1 MYGSASK
8 GCNGTL
14 YPAYHCNKG
23 HYFRVPKAKLEASV
37 IEFVKHIS
45 LTQEHVELITQT
57 VMIEWERRHEHLM
70 ADLRR
75 YDEQIKQLELEMEAT
90 ARKFK
95 MVESATA
102 IKYMEADLIK
112 IEGKID
118 QLKIEKQEKMAE
130 EQVDISKAMPRVKYF
145 LENLDKLLVQQI
157 DPVKKAQFFGVFF
170 DRIPTYEEIKSR
182 TKNSAI
188 LPGVNALFQVVTT
201 SVPGLVAPPRLE
213 LGTHGA
219 SIRCST
225 N

>member
-1 MYGSASK
+1 M
-8 GCNGTL
+8 
-14 YPAYHCNKG
+14 
-23 HYFRVPKAKLEASV
+23 PKAELEATV
-37 IEFVKHIS
+37 VEFVKHIL
-45 LTQEHVELITQT
+45 LTRDHVELITRI
-57 VMIEWERRHEHLM
+57 VMTEWERRYEHLM

-75 YDEQIKQLELEMEAT
+75 YDEQIKQLGFEAEVT
-90 ARKFK
+90 VKKLK
-95 MVESATA
+95 MVESETV
-102 IKYMEADLIK
+102 IKYMEADLMK
-112 IEGKID
+112 IEEKIH
-118 QLKIEKQEKMAE
+118 QLKIDKQNKMAE
-130 EQVDISKAMPRVKYF
+130 EQVDMSKAMPRVKYF
-145 LENLDKLLVQQI
+145 LENLDKLLIKQI

-170 DRIPTYEEIKSR
+170 KRIPTYEEIKSR